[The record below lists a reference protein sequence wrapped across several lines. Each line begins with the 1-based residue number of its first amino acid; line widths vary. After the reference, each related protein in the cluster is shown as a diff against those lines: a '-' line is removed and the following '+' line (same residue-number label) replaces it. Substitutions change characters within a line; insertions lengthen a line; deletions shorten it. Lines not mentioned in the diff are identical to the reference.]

1 MTSEHDENPSQS
13 DLHDNSE
20 KSPDKGQDKSCLEED
35 LGKMKNEYL
44 YLRAEFDN
52 FRKNSIKERSQLIR
66 YGGEPILRELLDVVD
81 NFERALSLE
90 VSAETLESFRKGVDM
105 TAHELKSLLQKFGV
119 QEQDPTGQPFDPAL
133 HEALS
138 SEPTDQMPP
147 GHVCKVFRKAYLL
160 HDKLIRP
167 AQVVV
172 AREAEAKPTPNTAAN
187 GHSGGKSD
195 G

>member
-1 MTSEHDENPSQS
+1 MTSEHDEKPTQS
-13 DLHDNSE
+13 DLDDAPEGSSE
-20 KSPDKGQDKSCLEED
+20 KPHDKAPSLEEE
-35 LGKMKNEYL
+35 LGKMRNEYL

-81 NFERALSLE
+81 NFERALSVE
-90 VSAETLESFRKGVDM
+90 VSAETLESFRKGVAM
-105 TAHELKSLLQKFGV
+105 TAHELKSLMQKFGV
-119 QEQDPTGQPFDPAL
+119 QEQDPIGQPFDPAL

-138 SEPTDQMPP
+138 SEPTDQMPA
-147 GHVCKVFRKAYLL
+147 GHVSKVFRKAYLL

-172 AREAEAKPTPNTAAN
+172 SRELESSQKSNAS
-187 GHSGGKSD
+187 GDGQSGGQQ
-195 G
+195 